1 MGNMKD
7 VMDRVMRVKVVV
19 YTKEDE
25 MCHDHVT
32 DVRDVRDDEKDQ
44 LMKVID
50 DMNEDETGNV
60 TNVSDI
66 CMDIWMKVVD
76 DANDHVMVIMI
87 QFTAH

>member
-1 MGNMKD
+1 
-7 VMDRVMRVKVVV
+7 
-19 YTKEDE
+19 
-25 MCHDHVT
+25 
-32 DVRDVRDDEKDQ
+32 
-44 LMKVID
+44 
-50 DMNEDETGNV
+50 MNEDETGNV

>member
-1 MGNMKD
+1 MGFCRLKIHVHGYIHITFGGLDLHVGATDVGNMKD

-44 LMKVID
+44 LMKVI
-50 DMNEDETGNV
+50 
-60 TNVSDI
+60 
-66 CMDIWMKVVD
+66 
-76 DANDHVMVIMI
+76 
-87 QFTAH
+87 